1 MQNFYKLV
9 FLKLIQ
15 NSQESISAGVF
26 FIKVVGLQLLAR
38 NFVEKETPAQVNFKN
53 SYFVEHFLAA
63 SAFYQ
68 AKSWTL
74 IIAPL
79 VVQLNLQRC
88 STRDIL

>member
-1 MQNFYKLV
+1 MPKTGDNQCLICSPNAE
-9 FLKLIQ
+9 FLQTSVLKTYP
-15 NSQESISAGVF
+15 NSQESICAGVF

-68 AKSWTL
+68 AKS
-74 IIAPL
+74 
-79 VVQLNLQRC
+79 
-88 STRDIL
+88 